1 MEKDLFARNPEVT
14 WMSPPR
20 RPAYSNAR
28 NADNSLPL
36 GKVKDSLP
44 RAARSDPCAIRNF
57 LILGGFATLSAEKSS
72 NFKRDMALT
81 AHVRKLFSPLPRA
94 YICRPPALRP
104 ITDLS
109 PTSLF

>member
-44 RAARSDPCAIRNF
+44 RAARSDPCAIRHF

-72 NFKRDMALT
+72 NFKGRYG
-81 AHVRKLFSPLPRA
+81 AHGSGPETLS
-94 YICRPPALRP
+94 
-104 ITDLS
+104 LS
-109 PTSLF
+109 PERLYSPPPRCAPHH